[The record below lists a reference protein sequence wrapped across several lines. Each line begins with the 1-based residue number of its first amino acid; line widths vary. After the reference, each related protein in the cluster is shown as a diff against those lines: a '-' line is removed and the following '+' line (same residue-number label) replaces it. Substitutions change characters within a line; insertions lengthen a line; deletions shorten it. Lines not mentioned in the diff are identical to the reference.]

1 MAWGGPELSVYLWYS
16 ALYVPS
22 IDSRERRVSWRR
34 LLAGGLLLTAL
45 AGAAGGA
52 LELWWFG
59 RTDASAARRVERD
72 VNQRFGAMVRAI
84 TQASAQVAT
93 DPRAA
98 AGLNAGPDAGRQLF
112 DVVLEA
118 RRSTARPAEI
128 AITIYDKAIVARAW
142 AGAPSDIP
150 NERIAG
156 PSTLFVTPSP
166 LGLRLVHVQP
176 ITSSESSRL
185 GAVATEHV
193 LSPAPAATTLTPT
206 DFTLQTGLGPAS
218 LRTEG
223 AGDLSRQG
231 AVLLSTPSGE
241 PLAEAWVDPRTLR
254 AARAD
259 WRRHVGAV
267 MLALV
272 GCTAL
277 LLVGPLLDR
286 RIRGQRRTYVGSTL
300 GALGLTA
307 LGGMFVWVAVGLAA
321 NARPSTPVSLLVGGA
336 TAAALVSLLAGPVAR
351 LRVAMRGR
359 ALFLDGAPLKLFST
373 QILAGAGV
381 AALIVLF
388 YLLLGRVID
397 PVSIDLRHFSL
408 HPWSVPRIT
417 LLTGIVAAHL
427 AVLWGGTLLLTA
439 AAAPRRIPRSAIGL
453 RLSVL
458 ALWIAPAVAAA
469 AILAAPRLPIPRLG
483 LVLSAAAC
491 AIAALNG
498 TRISSWY
505 RRTTVA
511 ARIFALFLAFLI
523 PALLLYPS
531 MNWFAERATRGLI
544 ATEYAVQ
551 AQNHVQTLL
560 QRTEQARK
568 EVDALDALPDL
579 IANDSSP
586 DAPPDFRAAF
596 LVWQQTVLAR
606 ERLTSAVE
614 LYDRTGKL
622 VSRFPLNLPEYSATS
637 LQSGVGC
644 DWDVFGEVAPFGAEE
659 RRMLHAERR
668 ICTTDANG
676 QKTIQGAIILHV
688 LFEYETLPFMTS
700 QNPYFEVVRA
710 ADTSAKEGTAGGNVE
725 VAIYGW
731 GLQPVYTSGRSAWPI
746 TDELFARLYASRQPF
761 WAEVD
766 AGGSR
771 HQVFFS
777 NDRERIFAIGY
788 PVLTVFDHFVHLAEL
803 TTFGGA
809 VFGIVL
815 IGTGLFTRIG
825 RQRPRVGRALLR
837 EIRAS
842 FYRKLFLAFVLAA
855 IIPVLTL
862 ALVIR
867 TYFANLLQADVEAEA
882 ARTAAV
888 AQRVIQDVDIGLRR
902 SAQPTE
908 TLSDDWMVWIS
919 QVINQD
925 VNVFRGAELV
935 ATSERALFA
944 SGVLPTRTPDDVYRA
959 IVLQRLPSFVREDA
973 IGAFSYMLAAAP
985 VRAAGQDVLLTVP
998 LTLRQREIEREIDEL
1013 DRGVHLAA
1021 LFFILLGAAIGL
1033 SMAERIA
1040 DPVRR
1045 LTRATGK
1052 IARGDFDARIA
1063 VRSTDE
1069 LRRLVDAFNS
1079 MAAELKAQR
1088 VQLERTHRL
1097 EAWAEMARQVAHEI
1111 KNPLT
1116 PIQLSAEHLQRVHAD
1131 RGEPLGPI
1139 LENCVTSILGQVR
1152 LLRQI
1157 ASEFSSFASSPTAR
1171 RASVSLPE
1179 LVAEVV
1185 DPYRTGLKGRIE
1197 IVNRVPPSLPPVLVD
1212 RTLTLR
1218 ALSNVVENA
1227 LHAMPGNGTL
1237 TIDAVVD
1244 PSEVSLVVTDTGV
1257 GMDEEALERVFE
1269 PYFSTKTTGT
1279 GLGLPIARR
1288 NIELNGGSIDVRSVK
1303 GEGTTV
1309 TVRLP
1314 QVDAA
1319 TPPTDVQLTTRL
1331 RADATARQASER

>member
-1 MAWGGPELSVYLWYS
+1 
-16 ALYVPS
+16 VPS
-22 IDSRERRVSWRR
+22 IDIRERRVSWRR

-52 LELWWFG
+52 LELSWFG
-59 RTDASAARRVERD
+59 ATDASAARRVERD
-72 VNQRFGAMVRAI
+72 VNRRFDAMVRAI
-84 TQASAQVAT
+84 TQASMRVAT
-93 DPRAA
+93 DSRAA
-98 AGLNAGPDAGRQLF
+98 AGLVAAPDSGRELF
-112 DVVLEA
+112 DLASEA
-118 RRSTARPAEI
+118 RRTSARPAEI
-128 AITIYDKAIVARAW
+128 AVTIYDKAIVARAW
-142 AGAPSDIP
+142 AGAPSAIP
-150 NERIAG
+150 NQRISG

-166 LGLRLVHVQP
+166 LGVRLVHLQP
-176 ITSSESSRL
+176 INSSEGARL

-193 LSPAPAATTLTPT
+193 LSPAPAATTLTPA
-206 DFTLQTGLGPAS
+206 DYTLQTGLGPAS

-223 AGDLSRQG
+223 AGDLTRPG
-231 AVLLSTPSGE
+231 AVLLSTPSRE
-241 PLAEAWVDPRTLR
+241 PLAEAWVDPQILR
-254 AARAD
+254 AARAA
-259 WRRHVGAV
+259 WRRQVGAL
-267 MLALV
+267 MLGLL

-286 RIRGQRRTYVGSTL
+286 RMRANKRIYIRATL
-300 GALGLTA
+300 GALALTMAGGLVWWAAVA
-307 LGGMFVWVAVGLAA
+307 LAV
-321 NARPSTPVSLLVGGA
+321 NRRPSMAVSLLIGGA
-336 TAAALVSLLAGPVAR
+336 TAAALVSLLAGPAAR
-351 LRVAMRGR
+351 LRIAMRGR
-359 ALFLDGAPLKLFST
+359 TLFLDGASIRLVGA
-373 QILAGAGV
+373 QIAAGAGIAVLV
-381 AALIVLF
+381 ALF
-388 YLLLGRVID
+388 YLLLGSVVD

-417 LLTGIVAAHL
+417 LLAGIVATEL
-427 AVLWGGTLLLTA
+427 AVLWGATLLCA
-439 AAAPRRIPRSAIGL
+439 SAAAPWRTPRNAPGL
-453 RLSVL
+453 RLGVL
-458 ALWIAPAVAAA
+458 ALWIAPAVAATAVIA
-469 AILAAPRLPIPRLG
+469 ARHLPIPRLG
-483 LVLSAAAC
+483 LMLSATAC
-491 AIAALNG
+491 AMAALLG
-498 TRISSWY
+498 SRIASWY
-505 RRTTVA
+505 RHTTVA
-511 ARIFALFLAFLI
+511 ARILALFLAFLI

-531 MNWFAERATRGLI
+531 MNFFAERATRELI
-544 ATEYAVQ
+544 TTQYAVQ
-551 AQNHVQTLL
+551 AQNHVQTLQL
-560 QRTEQARK
+560 RMAQARG
-568 EVDALDALPDL
+568 EVDALEALPEL

-586 DAPPDFRAAF
+586 DAPPDFQAAF

-614 LYDRTGKL
+614 LYDRAGKL
-622 VSRFPLNLPEYSATS
+622 VSRFPLNLPEYNAST
-637 LQSGVGC
+637 LQSSVGC
-644 DWDVFGEVAPFGAEE
+644 DWDVFGEVAPFGADE

-668 ICTTDANG
+668 ICTTDAAG
-676 QKTIQGAIILHV
+676 QRTIQGAIILHV

-700 QNPYFEVVRA
+700 QNPYFEGVRA
-710 ADTSAKEGTAGGNVE
+710 SDTSAKEGTAGGNVE

-746 TDELFARLYASRQPF
+746 TDELFALIYASREPF
-761 WAEVD
+761 WAEVE
-766 AGGSR
+766 AGGSL
-771 HQVFFS
+771 HQVYFS

-788 PVLTVFDHFVHLAEL
+788 PTLTVFDHFVHLAEL

-809 VFGIVL
+809 VFGLVL
-815 IGTGLFTRIG
+815 IGTGLFTRIA

-888 AQRVIQDVDIGLRR
+888 AQRVIQDLVTGLSR
-902 SAQPTE
+902 SAEPTA

-919 QVINQD
+919 QVIDQD

-944 SGVLPTRTPDDVYRA
+944 SGVLPTRTPDDIYRA

-985 VRAAGQDVLLTVP
+985 VRAVGPDVLLTVP

-1045 LTRATGK
+1045 LTRATGR

-1088 VQLERTHRL
+1088 VQLERTHRI

-1131 RGEPLGPI
+1131 RGEPLGPV
-1139 LENCVTSILGQVR
+1139 LENCVSSILSQVT

-1157 ASEFSSFASSPTAR
+1157 SSEFSSFASSPTAR
-1171 RASVSLPE
+1171 RSPVSLPE
-1179 LVAEVV
+1179 VVAEVI

-1197 IVNRVPPSLPPVLVD
+1197 IVNHVPAALPLVLVD
-1212 RTLTLR
+1212 RSLTAR
-1218 ALSNVVENA
+1218 AFSNIVENA
-1227 LHAMPGNGTL
+1227 LHAMPGAGSL
-1237 TIDAVVD
+1237 TIEAAVERSNVRL
-1244 PSEVSLVVTDTGV
+1244 EVTDTGV
-1257 GMDEEALERVFE
+1257 GMDPEALERVFE

-1288 NIELNGGSIDVRSVK
+1288 NIELNGGSIEVRSVK
-1303 GEGTTV
+1303 RGGTTV

-1314 QVDAA
+1314 I
-1319 TPPTDVQLTTRL
+1319 
-1331 RADATARQASER
+1331 ADRV

>member
-1 MAWGGPELSVYLWYS
+1 
-16 ALYVPS
+16 
-22 IDSRERRVSWRR
+22 
-34 LLAGGLLLTAL
+34 
-45 AGAAGGA
+45 
-52 LELWWFG
+52 
-59 RTDASAARRVERD
+59 
-72 VNQRFGAMVRAI
+72 
-84 TQASAQVAT
+84 
-93 DPRAA
+93 
-98 AGLNAGPDAGRQLF
+98 
-112 DVVLEA
+112 
-118 RRSTARPAEI
+118 
-128 AITIYDKAIVARAW
+128 
-142 AGAPSDIP
+142 
-150 NERIAG
+150 
-156 PSTLFVTPSP
+156 
-166 LGLRLVHVQP
+166 
-176 ITSSESSRL
+176 
-185 GAVATEHV
+185 
-193 LSPAPAATTLTPT
+193 
-206 DFTLQTGLGPAS
+206 
-218 LRTEG
+218 
-223 AGDLSRQG
+223 
-231 AVLLSTPSGE
+231 
-241 PLAEAWVDPRTLR
+241 
-254 AARAD
+254 
-259 WRRHVGAV
+259 
-267 MLALV
+267 
-272 GCTAL
+272 
-277 LLVGPLLDR
+277 
-286 RIRGQRRTYVGSTL
+286 
-300 GALGLTA
+300 
-307 LGGMFVWVAVGLAA
+307 
-321 NARPSTPVSLLVGGA
+321 
-336 TAAALVSLLAGPVAR
+336 
-351 LRVAMRGR
+351 
-359 ALFLDGAPLKLFST
+359 
-373 QILAGAGV
+373 
-381 AALIVLF
+381 
-388 YLLLGRVID
+388 
-397 PVSIDLRHFSL
+397 
-408 HPWSVPRIT
+408 
-417 LLTGIVAAHL
+417 
-427 AVLWGGTLLLTA
+427 
-439 AAAPRRIPRSAIGL
+439 
-453 RLSVL
+453 
-458 ALWIAPAVAAA
+458 
-469 AILAAPRLPIPRLG
+469 
-483 LVLSAAAC
+483 
-491 AIAALNG
+491 
-498 TRISSWY
+498 
-505 RRTTVA
+505 
-511 ARIFALFLAFLI
+511 
-523 PALLLYPS
+523 
-531 MNWFAERATRGLI
+531 
-544 ATEYAVQ
+544 
-551 AQNHVQTLL
+551 
-560 QRTEQARK
+560 
-568 EVDALDALPDL
+568 
-579 IANDSSP
+579 
-586 DAPPDFRAAF
+586 
-596 LVWQQTVLAR
+596 
-606 ERLTSAVE
+606 
-614 LYDRTGKL
+614 
-622 VSRFPLNLPEYSATS
+622 
-637 LQSGVGC
+637 
-644 DWDVFGEVAPFGAEE
+644 VFGEVAPFGAEE

-668 ICTTDANG
+668 ICTADANG
-676 QKTIQGAIILHV
+676 DKTIQGAIILHV

-746 TDELFARLYASRQPF
+746 TAELFAKLYASRQPF
-761 WAEVD
+761 WAEVE

-771 HQVFFS
+771 HQVYFS

-815 IGTGLFTRIG
+815 IGTGLFTRIA

-855 IIPVLTL
+855 IVPVLTL

-888 AQRVIQDVDIGLRR
+888 AQRVIQDVDSGLRR
-902 SAQPTE
+902 SAQPTA

-1131 RGEPLGPI
+1131 RGEPLGPV

-1185 DPYRTGLKGRIE
+1185 DPYRTGLKGRID
-1197 IVNRVPPSLPPVLVD
+1197 IVNRVPPALPPVLVD

-1237 TIDAVVD
+1237 TIDAIVD

-1257 GMDEEALERVFE
+1257 GMDQEALERVFE

-1288 NIELNGGSIDVRSVK
+1288 NIELNGGSIGVRSVK

-1314 QVDAA
+1314 VV
-1319 TPPTDVQLTTRL
+1319 T
-1331 RADATARQASER
+1331 

>member
-1 MAWGGPELSVYLWYS
+1 MACGGPEVSVYLWYS
-16 ALYVPS
+16 ASEVPS
-22 IDSRERRVSWRR
+22 LDIRERRVSWRR

-59 RTDASAARRVERD
+59 PTDASAARRVERD
-72 VNQRFGAMVRAI
+72 VNQRFSAMVRAI
-84 TQASAQVAT
+84 TQASARVAS
-93 DPRAA
+93 DSRAA
-98 AGLNAGPDAGRQLF
+98 AGLAAAPDSGRELF
-112 DVVLEA
+112 DLVSEA
-118 RRSTARPAEI
+118 RRTSARPAEI

-150 NERIAG
+150 NQRISG
-156 PSTLFVTPSP
+156 PATLFVTPSP
-166 LGLRLVHVQP
+166 LGLRLVHLQP
-176 ITSSESSRL
+176 INSPEGSRL

-193 LSPAPAATTLTPT
+193 LSPAAPATTLTPT
-206 DFTLQTGLGPAS
+206 DYTLQTDLGPAS

-223 AGDLSRQG
+223 AGDLTRPG

-241 PLAEAWVDPRTLR
+241 PLAEAWVDPQILR
-254 AARAD
+254 AARAA
-259 WRRHVGAV
+259 WRRKVGAL
-267 MLALV
+267 MLGLL
-272 GCTAL
+272 GCTL
-277 LLVGPLLDR
+277 LLLGGPLLDR
-286 RIRGQRRTYVGSTL
+286 RTRASKRIYIRATV
-300 GALGLTA
+300 GALALTMA
-307 LGGMFVWVAVGLAA
+307 GGMVWWAAVALAV
-321 NARPSTPVSLLVGGA
+321 NRRPSMAVSLLIGGVA
-336 TAAALVSLLAGPVAR
+336 AAALVSLLAGPAAR
-351 LRVAMRGR
+351 LRIAMRGR
-359 ALFLDGAPLKLFST
+359 PPVVDGASIRLVAV
-373 QILAGAGV
+373 QIAAGAGMAV
-381 AALIVLF
+381 LIALF
-388 YLLLGRVID
+388 YLLLGRIID

-417 LLTGIVAAHL
+417 LLAGIVATEL
-427 AVLWGGTLLLTA
+427 AVLWGATLLCAA
-439 AAAPRRIPRSAIGL
+439 AAAPWRIPRNAPGL
-453 RLSVL
+453 RLGVL
-458 ALWIAPAVAAA
+458 ALWIAPSIAATAVIAA
-469 AILAAPRLPIPRLG
+469 RHLPIPRLG
-483 LVLSAAAC
+483 LVLSASAC
-491 AIAALNG
+491 AIAALLG
-498 TRISSWY
+498 ARISSWY
-505 RRTTVA
+505 RHTTVA
-511 ARIFALFLAFLI
+511 ARILALFLAFQI

-531 MNWFAERATRGLI
+531 MNFFAERATRELI
-544 ATEYAVQ
+544 TTEYAVQ
-551 AQNHVQTLL
+551 AQNHVQTLQL
-560 QRTEQARK
+560 RMEQARK
-568 EVDALDALPDL
+568 EVDALEALPEL

-622 VSRFPLNLPEYSATS
+622 VSRFPLNLPEYNAST
-637 LQSGVGC
+637 LQSSVGC
-644 DWDVFGEVAPFGAEE
+644 DWDVFGEVSPFGAEE

-668 ICTTDANG
+668 ICTTDENG
-676 QKTIQGAIILHV
+676 QPAIQGAIILHV
-688 LFEYETLPFMTS
+688 LFEYQTLPFMTS
-700 QNPYFEVVRA
+700 QNPYFEGVRA
-710 ADTSAKEGTAGGNVE
+710 SDGSAKEGTAGGNVE

-746 TDELFARLYASRQPF
+746 TDELFKRIYASREPF
-761 WAEVD
+761 WAEVES
-766 AGGSR
+766 GGSL
-771 HQVFFS
+771 HQVYFS

-788 PVLTVFDHFVHLAEL
+788 PALTVFDHFVHLAEL

-809 VFGIVL
+809 VFGLVL
-815 IGTGLFTRIG
+815 IGTGLFTRIA

-867 TYFANLLQADVEAEA
+867 TYFANLLQGDVEAEA

-888 AQRVIQDVDIGLRR
+888 AQRVIQDVDTGLRR
-902 SAQPTE
+902 SAEPTA

-919 QVINQD
+919 QVIDQD

-944 SGVLPTRTPDDVYRA
+944 SGVLPTRTPDDIYRA

-1045 LTRATGK
+1045 LTRATGRV
-1052 IARGDFDARIA
+1052 ARGDFDARIA

-1079 MAAELKAQR
+1079 MAAELGAQR
-1088 VQLERTHRL
+1088 VQLERTHRI

-1131 RGEPLGPI
+1131 RGEPLGPV
-1139 LENCVTSILGQVR
+1139 LENCVSSILSQVR

-1157 ASEFSSFASSPTAR
+1157 SSEFSSFASSPTAR
-1171 RASVSLPE
+1171 RSPVALPE
-1179 LVAEVV
+1179 LVAEVI
-1185 DPYRTGLKGRIE
+1185 DPYRTGLKGRVE
-1197 IVNRVPPSLPPVLVD
+1197 IVNKVPASLPPVLVD
-1212 RTLTLR
+1212 RTLTGR
-1218 ALSNVVENA
+1218 AFSNIVENA
-1227 LHAMPGNGTL
+1227 LHAMPGGGSL
-1237 TIDAVVD
+1237 TIEAAVE
-1244 PSEVSLVVTDTGV
+1244 PSDVRLEVTDTGA
-1257 GMDEEALERVFE
+1257 GMDQEALERVFE

-1288 NIELNGGSIDVRSVK
+1288 NIELNGGSIEVRTVK

-1309 TVRLP
+1309 SVRLP
-1314 QVDAA
+1314 IAEK
-1319 TPPTDVQLTTRL
+1319 T
-1331 RADATARQASER
+1331 